1 MEYGKKHQVLLDM
14 LLPHKTLVFEKV
26 QQKLCRLFSHLSTLN
41 QSITFPLKRW
51 ALVVRISLVW
61 MCWGII
67 MIRKLRLL
75 QNVCLVKILYHINI
89 LFYMWTLF
97 QIVFYDRLVTEDWI
111 SNRVLRFKLPVIAI
125 WTLVFCDEN
134 QLKTISRVIFLYQYG
149 SSMEY

>member
-1 MEYGKKHQVLLDM
+1 M

>member
-1 MEYGKKHQVLLDM
+1 MEYGKEHQVLLDM

-75 QNVCLVKILYHINI
+75 QNVCLVKILYRINI

-149 SSMEY
+149 SSIEY